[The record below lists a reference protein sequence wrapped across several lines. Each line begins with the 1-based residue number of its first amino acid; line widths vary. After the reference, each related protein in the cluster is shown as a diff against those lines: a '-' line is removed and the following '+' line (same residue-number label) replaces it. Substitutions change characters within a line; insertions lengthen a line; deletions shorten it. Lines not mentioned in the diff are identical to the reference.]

1 VKNSKE
7 VTAAKSTIKKKS
19 RIDEK
24 FAKNTEIIHEP
35 KFEEE
40 SPKSPIIEEIAA
52 EELKS
57 SNKQIDLAPNSKSPQ
72 NGAALLPEIP
82 ENEKLPNTEQAD
94 VSPVII
100 DSGDVVS
107 TLSQTTTKIE
117 ESAQIAA
124 LLQAPQN
131 EARLDSKK
139 ILAPVLRQNGN
150 HEYSELPKKK
160 KDRWKI
166 NEKLEAE
173 LEEFSEPL
181 ELAPLRDQRQPPA
194 SMAALPS
201 FPKTMAALIAK
212 TNGKNSIGDH
222 KEILKAE
229 TLEEMFEIQSKN
241 FNFSENMDYEE
252 EEKFKKIRFAEE
264 KFLNQIEIYKLNL
277 EKSRE
282 IFQRKNK
289 REFSKKVLEIEAIK
303 QQQEEEKEEEL
314 VQQYVRLF

>member
-1 VKNSKE
+1 
-7 VTAAKSTIKKKS
+7 
-19 RIDEK
+19 
-24 FAKNTEIIHEP
+24 
-35 KFEEE
+35 
-40 SPKSPIIEEIAA
+40 
-52 EELKS
+52 
-57 SNKQIDLAPNSKSPQ
+57 LAPNSKSPQ

-94 VSPVII
+94 VSPVIL

-201 FPKTMAALIAK
+201 FPKTMAALSMPKKGNSQKVHENLVAK

-264 KFLNQIEIYKLNL
+264 KFLNQN
-277 EKSRE
+277 
-282 IFQRKNK
+282 
-289 REFSKKVLEIEAIK
+289 
-303 QQQEEEKEEEL
+303 
-314 VQQYVRLF
+314 